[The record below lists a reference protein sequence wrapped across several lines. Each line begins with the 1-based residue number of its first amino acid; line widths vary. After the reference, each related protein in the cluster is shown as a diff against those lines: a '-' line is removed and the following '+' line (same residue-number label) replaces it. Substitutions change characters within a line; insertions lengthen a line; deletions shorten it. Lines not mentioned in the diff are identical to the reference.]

1 MDGDQV
7 APCARRDLSLAQL
20 ATTSN
25 LAHGVLQQV
34 HYTAA
39 SLLTRVGGGTVQCI
53 GLDSSCA
60 RCRPGAR
67 APPAC
72 ER

>member
-1 MDGDQV
+1 MLAAAAREGVSMDGDQV

-34 HYTAA
+34 QYTAA
-39 SLLTRVGGGTVQCI
+39 SQ
-53 GLDSSCA
+53 
-60 RCRPGAR
+60 PH
-67 APPAC
+67 
-72 ER
+72 

>member
-34 HYTAA
+34 QYTAA
-39 SLLTRVGGGTVQCI
+39 SQ
-53 GLDSSCA
+53 
-60 RCRPGAR
+60 PH
-67 APPAC
+67 
-72 ER
+72 